1 MSSGALWGTSFSALA
16 SARLAVYDEILVP
29 RMFEPWARLLV
40 QMLRV
45 KPGEAVLDVACGP
58 GVVAR
63 AAAERVGPSGRVT
76 GCDVSEG
83 MLGLARSKA
92 ISDGAAAVAYHEA
105 SADAL
110 PFQDGT
116 IDVVTCQ
123 QGLQFFPDRPAA
135 AREMRR
141 VLRPGGRVGITVW
154 TAIENSPPF
163 DALVAGLEE
172 AAEAELAA
180 RYRAGPYAFTNG
192 EELQALLDSA
202 GFEDVVVAQ
211 PTLPVTFEGGAAQ
224 IVSTLAVTPLA
235 DAVAA
240 MSVVQRE
247 RFVAA
252 VERRTGHAPVNSTLQ
267 ANIALGHR

>member
-1 MSSGALWGTSFSALA
+1 
-16 SARLAVYDEILVP
+16 
-29 RMFEPWARLLV
+29 MFEPWARLLV

-63 AAAERVGPSGRVT
+63 AAAERVGPSGRVA
-76 GCDVSEG
+76 GCDLSEG
-83 MLGLARSKA
+83 MLGLARSKPVPE
-92 ISDGAAAVAYHEA
+92 GAASVAYAEA
-105 SADAL
+105 PADAL
-110 PFQDGT
+110 PFEESVF
-116 IDVVTCQ
+116 DVVTCQ

-163 DALVAGLEE
+163 DALAAGIEE
-172 AAEAELAA
+172 AADAELAA
-180 RYRAGPYAFTNG
+180 RYRAGPYAFTDG
-192 EELQALLDSA
+192 DALQALLGGA

-235 DAVAA
+235 DAVGA
-240 MSVVQRE
+240 MSAVQRE
-247 RFVAA
+247 RLVAA
-252 VERRTGHAPVNSTLQ
+252 MTRRLGEGPVNSTLQ